1 VSRRGQLVLLTAA
14 VVAAALAPALFAY
27 LQLGYHADVE
37 ASRDFETPT
46 ADAVAA
52 LDRAVFEASASIAGE
67 YAWSERGAAADR
79 VRAVLA
85 PRIDRLEASRV
96 VDGTAISVSY
106 NGSAAAEA
114 TVRDCPA
121 GDGRAFGDCRADA
134 GVVLQ
139 ERAGE
144 SALVAVAFDVRVV
157 RPNGRTTV
165 TVVDEVG

>member
-14 VVAAALAPALFAY
+14 VVAAALAPALLAY
-27 LQLGYHADVE
+27 LQLGYHADAA
-37 ASRDFETPT
+37 ASRDFESPT
-46 ADAVAA
+46 EDAVTA
-52 LDRAVFEASASIAGE
+52 LDRAVFEASASVAGE
-67 YAWSERGAAADR
+67 YAWAEREAVADR

-96 VDGTAISVSY
+96 VGGTAISVSY
-106 NGSAAAEA
+106 NESAAARA
-114 TVRDCPA
+114 VVRDCPG
-121 GDGRAFGDCRADA
+121 GDGRAFGNCRTDG

-157 RPNGRTTV
+157 RPHGETSV